1 VTPARHGSHSGPVT
15 ARTAGPHSSP
25 SDSGRVGEAA
35 VVDDE
40 VPETATSAA
49 LSAASKAGL
58 RPQATIT
65 RRAATMSAAPR
76 GRRHGCGLAPTGA
89 AAACSTA
96 VGGSGYT
103 EIMRRFSLSL
113 ALVLSFAAG
122 CGDDGG
128 TTATTT
134 GITSATTPGPTG
146 DPSTG
151 APTSGAGEG
160 TTTATAGETGSGG
173 TDSGGETD
181 TGATK
186 LDLPIADF
194 GGDDT
199 GNGAGCR
206 FIDVL
211 FIVDISA
218 SMSEEKE
225 NLDANFPGFV
235 AVLDEYVADPQN
247 AAEGYRLGVTNSSI
261 VNNADGESSFGLDGA
276 LFGGDNIFEPDCDL
290 GGKLWIDGPGPTVTS
305 TFSCLAPLPKS
316 GCNNCTDIG
325 KERPLDAIE
334 MFIEKSAAGQVNEG
348 FYRGEQALLV
358 TVILT
363 DEDDDMHNT
372 TTTPAA
378 TAQAL
383 ADFTG
388 GAERHVVV
396 TISGPESDGCE
407 SAFGSAAPA
416 PTLHAFT
423 AMVANGLQGD
433 ICQGDLAMALDQ
445 ALALIQTSCDSL
457 PPPG

>member
-1 VTPARHGSHSGPVT
+1 MGARVVHSTPT
-15 ARTAGPHSSP
+15 
-25 SDSGRVGEAA
+25 
-35 VVDDE
+35 
-40 VPETATSAA
+40 
-49 LSAASKAGL
+49 
-58 RPQATIT
+58 
-65 RRAATMSAAPR
+65 
-76 GRRHGCGLAPTGA
+76 
-89 AAACSTA
+89 
-96 VGGSGYT
+96 GGSGYT
-103 EIMRRFSLSL
+103 ENMARLPLSL
-113 ALVLSFAAG
+113 VLVLAFAAG
-122 CGDDGG
+122 CGDDGE

-134 GITSATTPGPTG
+134 GITSATTPGPTA

-151 APTSGAGEG
+151 APTTGGVSEG
-160 TTTATAGETGSGG
+160 TTPTSTSTSSETGAEGP
-173 TDSGGETD
+173 DSGGETD

-194 GGDDT
+194 GGGET
-199 GNGAGCR
+199 GTGAGCR

-261 VNNADGESSFGLDGA
+261 VDNVDGESSFGLDGA

-363 DEDDDMHNT
+363 DEDDDMNNT

-396 TISGPESDGCE
+396 TISGPQSDGCE
-407 SAFGSAAPA
+407 SDFGSAAPA

-423 AMVANGLQGD
+423 GMVPNGLQGD

-445 ALALIQTSCDSL
+445 ALALIQTACDTL